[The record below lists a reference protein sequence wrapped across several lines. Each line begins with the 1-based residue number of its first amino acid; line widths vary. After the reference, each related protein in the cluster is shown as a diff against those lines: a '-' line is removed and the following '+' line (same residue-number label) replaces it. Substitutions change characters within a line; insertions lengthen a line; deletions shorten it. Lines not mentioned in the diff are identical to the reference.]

1 MFGRM
6 SFGSLFVL
14 ALLAPGVCWAQPGYG
29 SGPANGPAGPMMS
42 PYAGQYVPQYA
53 GAPNPNGGNARTI
66 YEERPDDRGWLFED
80 SPLSKSLENSFR
92 HAFFR
97 TEYLLWSFGDP
108 GNVVLGAPLLSGLD
122 PRNPLN
128 VPVNDRFTGNPIGF
142 GVVPTLDSF
151 QLGGNNGFRG
161 TFGLPVGPGAFEAS
175 AFIFQTKAGH
185 LDLTDQ
191 IRARDPNDP
200 FSVATFVAQPVLVDG
215 TLSNNSLMYDVS
227 YQAVLKTSVWG
238 TEANYVFAPPNAGA
252 GDFITFSPLV
262 GFRYLNF
269 RESLNQTGV
278 YEFTTDGINFSPVT
292 SRINASTINNS
303 YGPQI
308 GLRTEMTISR
318 LTVGA
323 EPKVM
328 LGLNSYKAN
337 LFTQNILSNTEPILS
352 IQDKQTTFGPLAD
365 LKVYSRF
372 ALTQNLHVFASYNLL
387 WAGMLTRP
395 SNNIVY
401 NTSVLTGTGAFQQN
415 IRTTDAVLHGL
426 SVGAEFR
433 Y

>member
-29 SGPANGPAGPMMS
+29 YGPANGPSGPMMS
-42 PYAGQYVPQYA
+42 PSAGQYVPQYPA
-53 GAPNPNGGNARTI
+53 APSPNGGNSRTI
-66 YEERPDDRGWLFED
+66 YEELPDDRGWLFDD

-108 GNVVLGAPLLSGLD
+108 GKVVLGAPLLSGLD
-122 PRNPLN
+122 PRDPVN
-128 VPVNDRFTGNPIGF
+128 VPVNDRFTGTQIGL

-161 TFGLPVGPGAFEAS
+161 TFGIPVGPGAFEAS
-175 AFIFQTKAGH
+175 AFVFQTSAGR
-185 LDLTDQ
+185 LDLTDAIQ
-191 IRARDPNDP
+191 PVDPADP

-215 TLSNNSLMYDVS
+215 APSAASLMYDDS

-238 TEANYVFAPPNAGA
+238 TEANYVFAPPNASA
-252 GDFITFSPLV
+252 GDFITISPLV
-262 GFRYLNF
+262 GIRYFNF

-308 GLRTEMTISR
+308 GLRTEMNIAR
-318 LTVGA
+318 LTLGA

-328 LGLNSYKAN
+328 LGLNSYKAS
-337 LFTQNILSNTEPILS
+337 LFTQNILSNTEPTLS
-352 IQDKQTTFGPLAD
+352 LQDKETTFGPLAD
-365 LKVYSRF
+365 LKLYSRF
-372 ALTQNLHVFASYNLL
+372 ALTQNLQVFAAYNLL
-387 WAGMLTRP
+387 WTGMLTRP
-395 SNNIVY
+395 ADNIVY
-401 NTSVLTGTGAFQQN
+401 NTTVTGAAFQQN
-415 IRTTDAVLHGL
+415 VRATDTVLQGL

>member
-14 ALLAPGVCWAQPGYG
+14 ALLAPGVCWAQAGYG
-29 SGPANGPAGPMMS
+29 NGPANGPSGPMMP
-42 PYAGQYVPQYA
+42 PYSGQYAAVPS
-53 GAPNPNGGNARTI
+53 PNGGNRRTI
-66 YEERPDDRGWLFED
+66 YEELPDDRGWLFDD

-97 TEYLLWSFGDP
+97 TEYLLWSISDP
-108 GNVVLGAPLLSGLD
+108 GKVVLGAPLLSGAD
-122 PRNPLN
+122 PRDPIN
-128 VPVNDRFTGNPIGF
+128 VPVNDRTTGTPIGL

-151 QLGGNNGFRG
+151 QLKGLNGFRG
-161 TFGLPVGPGAFEAS
+161 TFGMPVGPGTFEAS
-175 AFIFQTKAGH
+175 AFVFQTSSTRMN
-185 LDLTDQ
+185 LTDS
-191 IRARDPNDP
+191 IKAVDPADP
-200 FSVATFVAQPVLVDG
+200 FSVATFVAQPVLLQG
-215 TLSNNSLMYDVS
+215 ALSATSLVYDDS

-262 GFRYLNF
+262 GIRYFNF

-278 YEFTTDGINFSPVT
+278 YEFNDGINPVRPVT
-292 SRINASTINNS
+292 SRIDASTVNNS

-323 EPKVM
+323 EPKMM

-337 LFTQNILSNTEPILS
+337 LFTQNILSDTEPVLNIH
-352 IQDKQTTFGPLAD
+352 DKETKFGPLAD
-365 LKVYSRF
+365 LKLYSRF

-395 SNNIVY
+395 YNNIVY
-401 NTSVLTGTGAFQQN
+401 NTSAVTGAGAFHQN
-415 IRTTDAVLHGL
+415 IRTTDAVLQGL